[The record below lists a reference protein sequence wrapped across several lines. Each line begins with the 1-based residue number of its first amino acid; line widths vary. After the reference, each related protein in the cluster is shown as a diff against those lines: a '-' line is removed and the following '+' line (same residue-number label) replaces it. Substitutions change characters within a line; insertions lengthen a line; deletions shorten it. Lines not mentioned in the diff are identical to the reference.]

1 LACQWSFNP
10 DLICVE
16 RSMERD
22 KFMSPVEAK
31 AFGLIDNVLVHPP
44 KYDES
49 EEKQKES
56 AAANWLANNI

>member
-1 LACQWSFNP
+1 
-10 DLICVE
+10 
-16 RSMERD
+16 MERD

-56 AAANWLANNI
+56 AAAN